1 MGALCLLASACSM
14 SDDPECPDGPG
25 GGGSTAYMRL
35 SLDIPSAAPYVRA
48 AAPSGGE
55 DGDGRENGQTY
66 ENYINDALVF
76 LLPQGTNV
84 NSSANTKVLDVLHFR
99 SFTQSEGKWKSEA
112 VETEVEPGKTY
123 PVIVV
128 ANPGDLLWTEAANLT
143 LGGVRDHI
151 YTEAWTESQAGDYS
165 YFLMSSEK
173 DGGVT
178 FTEGSSESQPSVA
191 EIDVERVAARV
202 DYKAQSSY
210 ECTDPAYTGG
220 TVTIE
225 GAALV
230 NDLTAGSYLLK
241 RVADT
246 ADGTPEYLGDENP
259 QSGVQTNYVIDP
271 WTTDKTAAN
280 AASGTPFTMYDGT
293 QVAASGLYGLYYND
307 REDKDPSEWKDIVK
321 AGTPVADPT
330 TSEEWMRV
338 GYTLENT
345 TNAAEAGKAYST
357 GVVFRA
363 KFTPAGLTSEY
374 FYNVPYQEGKT
385 FFAVGNKL
393 YVSLED
399 IMLLTFG
406 DDFNL
411 FCDGIDV
418 DFFSQYGALKDFLL
432 NRIGEDDLLGYRA
445 WVLKEI
451 ENRNENSQ
459 ISESD
464 KRGLSCDEYVRS
476 EFGYNSNGVRNI
488 DINLN
493 GIETRTA
500 LIAKGVRTYEN
511 ANCYYTYWIRH
522 SGDDTAQKDED
533 GFWHNVMGHAIV
545 RNNIYKINVTSVY
558 SLGGDVPDPYIN
570 PIVHVWANK
579 WTLLPGENLDM

>member
-25 GGGSTAYMRL
+25 GGGSAAYMRL

-84 NSSANTKVLDVLHFR
+84 NSSADTKVLDVLHFR

-128 ANPGDLLWTEAANLT
+128 ANPGDRTWANAANLT

-151 YTEAWTESQAGDYS
+151 YTEAWTESQTDGYS

-173 DGGVT
+173 DGSVT

-202 DYKAQSSY
+202 DYKAQGSY

-246 ADGTPEYLGDENP
+246 AGGTPEYLGDENP
-259 QSGVQTNYVIDP
+259 LSGVQTNYVIDP

-280 AASGTPFTMYDGT
+280 AASGTPFALPGGT

-307 REDKDPSEWKDIVK
+307 RENKDPSEWKDIVK

-345 TNAAEAGKAYST
+345 TDAAEAGKAYST

-374 FYNVPYQEGKT
+374 FYKQPYKEGQT

-406 DDFNL
+406 DKFDYFKAAIDTDL
-411 FCDGIDV
+411 FGGYNSV
-418 DFFSQYGALKDFLL
+418 RVYLS
-432 NRIGEDDLLGYRA
+432 RIYLDDLLGYKA
-445 WVLKEI
+445 WILKELESRPYDDLI
-451 ENRNENSQ
+451 T
-459 ISESD
+459 ESD
-464 KRGLSCDEYVRS
+464 RTDLSWNTYVRE
-476 EFGYNSNGVRNI
+476 EFGYDSSASYNI

-533 GFWHNVMGHAIV
+533 GFWNNVMGHAIV